1 MCQSH
6 LYRHGPTGGWSSHR
20 SNDLLPGPQ
29 WDVHRV
35 QGSSPN
41 EPTPRLAI
49 YKVRYNREIK
59 SIFLSSTV
67 LLFYFFLFKLHVL
80 SCVINIIMFLTGSDF
95 FLVFSFLVSLFSV
108 SDEGRGQKK
117 AYKKM
122 FGKIK
127 SVDHYINQRQQV
139 SL

>member
-6 LYRHGPTGGWSSHR
+6 LYRHGPTGGWSSYR

-59 SIFLSSTV
+59 ATLLSSTV
-67 LLFYFFLFKLHVL
+67 LLFFFSFQVTIKLCYERYHVSDRFRFFLIFHYY
-80 SCVINIIMFLTGSDF
+80 SCDYHY
-95 FLVFSFLVSLFSV
+95 LVSQMRA
-108 SDEGRGQKK
+108 EGKRRLTRRCL
-117 AYKKM
+117 
-122 FGKIK
+122 GK
-127 SVDHYINQRQQV
+127 SN
-139 SL
+139 L

>member
-59 SIFLSSTV
+59 ATLLSSTV
-67 LLFYFFLFKLHVL
+67 LFYFFLLKLL
-80 SCVINIIMFLTGSDF
+80 SCVINVIMFLTGSDF
-95 FLVFSFLVSLFSV
+95 FLIVHYYYHYLVSQMRA
-108 SDEGRGQKK
+108 EGKRRLTRRCL
-117 AYKKM
+117 
-122 FGKIK
+122 GK
-127 SVDHYINQRQQV
+127 SN
-139 SL
+139 L

>member
-20 SNDLLPGPQ
+20 SNDLLPSPQ

-59 SIFLSSTV
+59 ATLLSSTV
-67 LLFYFFLFKLHVL
+67 LFYFFLLKLL
-80 SCVINIIMFLTGSDF
+80 SCVINLIMFLTGSDF
-95 FLVFSFLVSLFSV
+95 FLIVHYYYHYLVSQMRA
-108 SDEGRGQKK
+108 EGKRRLTRRCL
-117 AYKKM
+117 
-122 FGKIK
+122 GK
-127 SVDHYINQRQQV
+127 SN
-139 SL
+139 L

>member
-41 EPTPRLAI
+41 EPTPRLEI

-59 SIFLSSTV
+59 ATLLSSTV
-67 LLFYFFLFKLHVL
+67 LFYFFLLKLL
-80 SCVINIIMFLTGSDF
+80 SCVINLIMFLTGSDF
-95 FLVFSFLVSLFSV
+95 FLIVHYYYHYLVSQMRA
-108 SDEGRGQKK
+108 EGKRRLTRRCL
-117 AYKKM
+117 
-122 FGKIK
+122 GK
-127 SVDHYINQRQQV
+127 SN
-139 SL
+139 L

>member
-59 SIFLSSTV
+59 ATLLSSLV
-67 LLFYFFLFKLHVL
+67 LLFYFFLLKLL
-80 SCVINIIMFLTGSDF
+80 SCVINVIMFLTGSDF
-95 FLVFSFLVSLFSV
+95 FLIVHYYYHYLVSQMRA
-108 SDEGRGQKK
+108 EGKRRLTRRCL
-117 AYKKM
+117 
-122 FGKIK
+122 GK
-127 SVDHYINQRQQV
+127 SN
-139 SL
+139 L